1 MRLALIAAAAL
12 SLSPMLAAVPALADA
27 ADDAVKARRAY
38 FTLLGANM
46 GPLAAMAKG
55 DVEYSAETAALHAA
69 NLGALS
75 TMTIAPHFPEG
86 TSKEDRFGDTRALP
100 NIWSDFS
107 GFAGKAQ
114 GMAEAVAALQTVAAA
129 GRAELGGGVQKVG
142 AACKACHDD
151 YRAQDF

>member
-12 SLSPMLAAVPALADA
+12 TLSPMMAAADA

-55 DVEYSAETAALHAA
+55 DVAYDSATAELHAA

-75 TMTIAPHFPEG
+75 TMTIAPHFPAE

-100 NIWSDFS
+100 AIWADFE

-114 GMAEAVAALQTVAAA
+114 GFAAAVVELQAVAGA

-142 AACKACHDD
+142 ASCKACHDD